1 MPADPFVY
9 PALDHTKDQIRLLE
23 YHRSSNG
30 DLKHTYTMV
39 SLEDKPDFC
48 ALSYVWGSDEAT
60 KFIVVDGQRFPVRP
74 NLYDF
79 LVQSAAESA
88 DLCDGGASGA
98 YYTLIRRSKPIFID
112 AICINQSDLEER
124 NAQVRLMADLY
135 RQAEVIVWFG
145 SEAHWV
151 PGLVQRFPEV
161 TIAEVMESC
170 LCGQSYEFGEDNI
183 NYICE
188 TVKSALEVHGYWTRV
203 WTVQEF
209 LTPPDLTLKAG
220 AVSFRCEAFH
230 ALVVRLFEGS
240 ASYGDYEGLD
250 VLAMTQPQHI
260 PGMPRSKKW
269 YESATARRRALL
281 CRAYL
286 DTRHDRVVS
295 NATSSRMPLHRALR
309 FSREQE
315 RSERKDGVYGILGLT
330 NSLGVPDYS
339 LSAAQIFTATL
350 MEGLVEIAAEELDRS
365 TMAKSR
371 HLLLHDDLLV
381 NLGLDHKDETLLL
394 VTFLLLIINDFFY
407 FEMFVLLGYIK
418 SQRRKGFGWGTFEVM
433 TEASTL
439 VGVTALD
446 DVDHRMTMWE
456 LGCLIGRLKQIEYR
470 SGRRSLAHAKD
481 KALAQCIELTD
492 RVLVEWNV
500 SPEKEQVCLARFVP
514 RTRWQ
519 IFKPKFGGN
528 SGSAVWDAMDHDNVW
543 THRAD
548 MERVRLAGTK

>member
-1 MPADPFVY
+1 MPAHPFIY
-9 PALDHTKDQIRLLE
+9 PELNHTKHQIRLLE
-23 YHRSSNG
+23 HHRSSSA
-30 DLKHTYTMV
+30 DLKYTYIAV

-60 KFIVVDGQRFPVRP
+60 RDIVVDGQHFPVRP

-79 LVQSAAESA
+79 LAQSASESA
-88 DLCDGGASGA
+88 DLCAGGASGA
-98 YYTLIRRSKPIFID
+98 YYTLVRRSRPIFID

-145 SEAHWV
+145 AETHWV
-151 PGLVQRFPEV
+151 PGLVQRFPAV
-161 TIAEVMESC
+161 ILAEVMESC
-170 LCGQSYEFGEDNI
+170 LSGQSYEFGEDDI
-183 NYICE
+183 KYICE
-188 TVKSALEVHGYWTRV
+188 TVKSALEVHTYWTRV

-209 LTPPDLTLKAG
+209 LTPPSLTLRAG
-220 AVSFRCEAFH
+220 AVSLSCEAFY
-230 ALVVRLFEGS
+230 ALVIRLFEGS
-240 ASYGDYEGLD
+240 ASYGEYEGLD
-250 VLAMTQPQHI
+250 DLAMTQPRHI

-269 YESATARRRALL
+269 YESSTARRRALL

-286 DTRHDRVVS
+286 DTRHDRVV
-295 NATSSRMPLHRALR
+295 NDAMSSRIPLHRALR

-330 NSLGVPDYS
+330 NSRGVPDYS
-339 LSAAQIFTATL
+339 LSAAQIFTTTL
-350 MEGLVEIAAEELDRS
+350 MEGLVEIAAEKLDRS

-394 VTFLLLIINDFFY
+394 VTILLLVVNDFFY

-418 SQRRKGFGWGTFEVM
+418 SQRRKGYAWGTFEVM
-433 TEASTL
+433 TEASAL

-456 LGCLIGRLKQIEYR
+456 LECLIGRLKQIEYR
-470 SGRRSLAHAKD
+470 SGRRSPAHAED
-481 KALAQCIELTD
+481 KALTQCIELTAK
-492 RVLVEWNV
+492 VLVEWNV
-500 SPEKEQVCLARFVP
+500 SPEKEQECLARFVP

-519 IFKPKFGGN
+519 IFKPKFGGS
-528 SGSAVWDAMDHDNVW
+528 SGSAVWDAMDHENVW
-543 THRAD
+543 THRSD
-548 MERVRLAGTK
+548 MERLRVAGTE